1 MPTAWFSKIIFDF
14 EVTWLLIL
22 LLILL
27 LIVGMNLNFCWYL
40 RKFSSLKLLWFLH
53 FIWRLLFIKQA
64 LGRSC
69 FKKETLAQ
77 VFSCEFCEFS
87 KNTFLHRS
95 SLVAASVFVSTLTL
109 FATNTLLVLYFPQ
122 CVKNVLIRRFFWYV
136 FSRFRT
142 EYGEIRSI
150 SPYSVRMREN
160 TDQKKFCFLT
170 LFMQCLL

>member
-1 MPTAWFSKIIFDF
+1 M
-14 EVTWLLIL
+14 VTYIVTYIVIDSWNEPKFLLIPAE
-22 LLILL
+22 IFF
-27 LIVGMNLNFCWYL
+27 VETFMVSTFYL
-40 RKFSSLKLLWFLH
+40 ADCFSL
-53 FIWRLLFIKQA
+53 KQA
-64 LGRSC
+64 LGRSY
-69 FKKETLAQ
+69 FKKETLAH

-150 SPYSVRMREN
+150 SPYSVRMRKN